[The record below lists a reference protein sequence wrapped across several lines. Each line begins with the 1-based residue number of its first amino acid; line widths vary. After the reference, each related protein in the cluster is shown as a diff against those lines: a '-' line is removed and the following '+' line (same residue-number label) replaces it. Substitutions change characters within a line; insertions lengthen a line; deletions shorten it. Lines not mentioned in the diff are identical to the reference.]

1 MNFFY
6 LVQLENQ
13 SKIALVPSVIK
24 VKVQMLE
31 TPEKSP
37 YRTKKKLSKTDLE
50 ERYGVENLTIQ
61 FSLIFILNILGT
73 REKIEIIRQ

>member
-1 MNFFY
+1 
-6 LVQLENQ
+6 
-13 SKIALVPSVIK
+13 
-24 VKVQMLE
+24 MLE

-50 ERYGVENLTIQ
+50 ERYGAENLTIQ